1 MVRRCL
7 IVLLTL
13 LLLGTTLFPMPAAA
27 APTPAGLEGGISGA
41 AGISGSR
48 SYQEVVFVTGEPLVV
63 SGTVTERPGRPRG
76 NRVET
81 SYTYRL
87 ENKEA
92 GLRLDRQLTLATTLS
107 EKANQITATTEVV
120 RMRETITVGR
130 TRYTL
135 DENGSV
141 WNRSTVT
148 VNEPA
153 VSYFAGNLE
162 GRRVY
167 TINRNEGTVTVTLSG
182 DITGYDQPWGRV
194 EIQNLYG
201 TVSSDRTWT
210 TQDQTTDA
218 QGRPVRTTVEH
229 RSTWNGTFTSQVSC
243 TGRFDVKYVPNEP
256 RQISFAGGY
265 QVTETEEGILRVSYD
280 LPRLNDAGEVV
291 GSRRKTGEETLNLT
305 GTPTTQRLPVP
316 EYKDTQGRWSA
327 ADITLLGSLA
337 AWDWQDKYFH
347 PTAPVTRREFALA
360 LAHAL
365 RLTPPAPPPDQRF
378 PGQAAPQPAASPFRD
393 VAATDQAWPYLKAV
407 SDRGI
412 MTGVA
417 PGYFGA
423 QANLTRA
430 QAVTAF
436 IRALGFENLSP
447 AAVGTG
453 FADDR
458 EIPTWA
464 QGSFA
469 VAREIGL
476 VTGDSFGRARPN
488 AYLTREEAAGML
500 ARLITYLRQDILRD
514 YRDRIFLFH

>member
-1 MVRRCL
+1 MRRQ
-7 IVLLTL
+7 
-13 LLLGTTLFPMPAAA
+13 LGTFLTVFLVCAALLSPGASA
-27 APTPAGLEGGISGA
+27 APSPAGLEGGISGDL
-41 AGISGSR
+41 GINGSAT
-48 SYQEVVFVTGEPLVV
+48 YQEVVLVTGEPLVV
-63 SGTVTERPGRPRG
+63 SGTVMKRQGRARG
-76 NRVET
+76 NTVEDT
-81 SYTYRL
+81 YTYRL
-87 ENKEA
+87 ENKAA
-92 GLRLDRQLTLATTLS
+92 GLVLTRQLTLATTWK
-107 EKANQITATTEVV
+107 EEGKQVTAQTQAV

-135 DENGSV
+135 DEGSSV

-153 VSYFAGNLE
+153 VSYFAGNVE

-167 TINRNEGTVTVTLSG
+167 TINQNEGTVTVTLSG
-182 DITGYDQPWGRV
+182 DITGYDQPWGRTEV
-194 EIQNLYG
+194 QAMYG
-201 TVSSDRTWT
+201 TVTSDRTWT
-210 TQDQTTDA
+210 TQEQTTDD
-218 QGRPVRTTVEH
+218 QGRPVRRTVEH
-229 RSTWNGTFTSQVSC
+229 HSSWDGTFTSQVSR
-243 TGRFDVKYVPNEP
+243 TGKFDLKYVPNEP
-256 RQISFAGGY
+256 REISFAGGY
-265 QVTETEEGILRVSYD
+265 LETETQEGILRVSYD
-280 LPRLNDAGEVV
+280 LPRLDSAGEVS
-291 GSRRKTGEETLNLT
+291 GSRRNRGEETLNLT
-305 GTPTTQRLPVP
+305 GTPSTRRLPVP
-316 EYKDTQGRWSA
+316 EYVDVGGRWSA

-365 RLTPPAPPPDQRF
+365 RLQPPAPPPTGRLPF
-378 PGQAAPQPAASPFRD
+378 GQAPPPPVSPYRD
-393 VAATDQAWPYLKAV
+393 LAATDPAWPYLKEV

-423 QANLTRA
+423 KANLTRA

-447 AAVGTG
+447 AAASTG

-464 QGSFA
+464 RGSFA

-476 VTGDSFGRARPN
+476 VSGDSFGRARPN